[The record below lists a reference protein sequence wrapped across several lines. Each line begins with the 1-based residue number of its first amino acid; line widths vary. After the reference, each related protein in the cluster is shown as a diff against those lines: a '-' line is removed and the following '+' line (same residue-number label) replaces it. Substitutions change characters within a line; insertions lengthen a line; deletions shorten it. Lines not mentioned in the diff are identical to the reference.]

1 MIRYTVRGGKSLNGE
16 VTVSG
21 AKNAAVAIIPAA
33 VLVNGKCTIE
43 NVPDISDVR
52 TLIEILRE
60 IGATVEYKDRT
71 TVVIDCSGVNGEVS
85 AVSDGVRKMR
95 ASYYLIG
102 ALLGR
107 FGKATVGLPGGCAF
121 DARPIDQHIKGFRLL
136 GAEVDDSCRMI
147 RCNAEN
153 GLTGTRIYL
162 DLVSVG
168 ATINIMLAA
177 TGAQGLTVI
186 ENAAKEPHVV
196 DVANFLNS
204 MGADIKGAGTDSIR
218 IRGVEKLTGGTYCII
233 PDQIE
238 AGTYMAAVAAGGKPL
253 GGGSYAIIPDQI
265 EAGTYMVA
273 AAAAGGK
280 VRVCNVIPKH
290 LESITAKLRDA
301 GVTVV
306 EYDDSVEVSRKGK
319 LLSVRLKTQPYPG
332 FPTDMQPQLTALMT
346 VASGESHIREGVYD
360 KRFGYVSELAYM
372 GAKIS
377 VDDDLCIVN
386 GVEKLT
392 GAKVRSLDLR
402 AGAAMIIAGLMAEGV
417 TEIEDKGYIERGYE
431 DLINKFRSIG
441 ADITREEV

>member
-1 MIRYTVRGGKSLNGE
+1 MIRYTIRGGKSLNGE

-52 TLIEILRE
+52 TLIGILRDL
-60 IGATVEYKDRT
+60 GATVEYKDRT
-71 TVVIDCSGVNGEVS
+71 TVVIDCSNINGDVS
-85 AVSDGVRKMR
+85 ATSDGVRQMR

-136 GAEVDDSCRMI
+136 GADVDDSDKMI

-204 MGADIKGAGTDSIR
+204 MGADVRGAGTDVIKIR
-218 IRGVEKLTGGTYCII
+218 
-233 PDQIE
+233 
-238 AGTYMAAVAAGGKPL
+238 GGKPL
-253 GGGSYAIIPDQI
+253 VGRSYAIIPDQI

-306 EYDDSVEVSRKGK
+306 ENDDSVEVSRKGK
-319 LLSVRLKTQPYPG
+319 LFAVRLKTQPYPG
-332 FPTDMQPQLTALMT
+332 FPTDAGSPFVALMT
-346 VASGESHIREGVYD
+346 LAKGSTVFVETVFENRFKYVGELLR
-360 KRFGYVSELAYM
+360 M
-372 GAKIS
+372 GADIKTEGRVAVI
-377 VDDDLCIVN
+377 D
-386 GVEKLT
+386 GVEKLFGT
-392 GAKVRSLDLR
+392 SVEAHDLR
-402 AGAAMIIAGLMAEGV
+402 GGAALCVAAVAAEGT
-417 TEIEDKGYIERGYE
+417 TEIDRAEYILRGYE
-431 DLINKFRSIG
+431 HIEKDLRDLG
-441 ADITREEV
+441 ADIEFFED

>member
-1 MIRYTVRGGKSLNGE
+1 MAYYVINGGKRLEGS
-16 VTVSG
+16 VTISG
-21 AKNAAVAIIPAA
+21 AKNAALAIIPACILA
-33 VLVNGKCTIE
+33 GESCRLENLPRIEDVHVLE
-43 NVPDISDVR
+43 Q
-52 TLIEILRE
+52 ILRMM
-60 IGATVEYKDRT
+60 GAGVEFTPDGGMR
-71 TVVIDCSGVNGEVS
+71 IDPKTISTRHVTFDMVT
-85 AVSDGVRKMR
+85 RMR
-95 ASYYLIG
+95 ASYYLLG
-102 ALLGR
+102 AMLGR
-107 FGKATVGLPGGCAF
+107 YGYAEVALPGGCQIGQ
-121 DARPIDQHIKGFRLL
+121 RPIDQHIKGFRAL
-136 GAEVDDSCRMI
+136 GADVSIQRGIITAKADKLVG
-147 RCNAEN
+147 AE
-153 GLTGTRIYL
+153 IYL
-162 DLVSVG
+162 DVVSVG

-204 MGADIKGAGTDSIR
+204 MGADVRGAGTDVIKIR
-218 IRGVEKLTGGTYCII
+218 
-233 PDQIE
+233 
-238 AGTYMAAVAAGGKPL
+238 GGKPL
-253 GGGSYAIIPDQI
+253 VGRSYAIIPDQI

-306 EYDDSVEVSRKGK
+306 ENDDSVEVSRKGK
-319 LLSVRLKTQPYPG
+319 LFAVRLKTQPYPG

-346 VASGESHIREGVYD
+346 VASGESQIREGVYD

-372 GAKIS
+372 GAKIN
-377 VDDDLCIVN
+377 VDDDLCVVK
-386 GVEKLT
+386 GVEKLN

-402 AGAAMIIAGLMAEGV
+402 AGAAMIIAGLMADGV
-417 TEIEDKGYIERGYE
+417 TEVEDKGFIERGYE

>member
-1 MIRYTVRGGKSLNGE
+1 M
-16 VTVSG
+16 
-21 AKNAAVAIIPAA
+21 
-33 VLVNGKCTIE
+33 
-43 NVPDISDVR
+43 
-52 TLIEILRE
+52 
-60 IGATVEYKDRT
+60 
-71 TVVIDCSGVNGEVS
+71 
-85 AVSDGVRKMR
+85 
-95 ASYYLIG
+95 
-102 ALLGR
+102 
-107 FGKATVGLPGGCAF
+107 GLPGGCAF

-136 GAEVDDSCRMI
+136 GADVDDSDKMI

-204 MGADIKGAGTDSIR
+204 MGADVRGAGTDVIKIR
-218 IRGVEKLTGGTYCII
+218 
-233 PDQIE
+233 
-238 AGTYMAAVAAGGKPL
+238 GGKPL
-253 GGGSYAIIPDQI
+253 VGRSYAIIPDQI

-306 EYDDSVEVSRKGK
+306 ENDDSVEVSRKGK
-319 LLSVRLKTQPYPG
+319 LFAVRLKTQPYPG

-346 VASGESHIREGVYD
+346 VASGESQIREGVYD

-372 GAKIS
+372 GAKIN
-377 VDDDLCIVN
+377 VDDDLCVVK
-386 GVEKLT
+386 GVEKLN

-402 AGAAMIIAGLMAEGV
+402 AGAAMIIAGLMADGV
-417 TEIEDKGYIERGYE
+417 TEVEDKGFIERGYE